1 MNGTRQIKESG
12 FLVITDDKRIV
23 KVITKIH
30 NRKTTGMAK
39 CNLGEDKFDFET
51 GLRLALGRATG
62 KVYKRFDKVV
72 ENSRKAVVSNISLS
86 QEKLMRRLKK
96 RKLL

>member
-1 MNGTRQIKESG
+1 MNKSMTEINMEIYDELIKD
-12 FLVITDDKRIV
+12 T
-23 KVITKIH
+23 
-30 NRKTTGMAK
+30 
-39 CNLGEDKFDFET
+39 
-51 GLRLALGRATG
+51 TG